1 MSYFTL
7 RIKVGPSLR
16 TPSSCLTDQDFA
28 QVGKEEIIR
37 QRKLKTRNIC
47 FGVTS
52 KLQGGVEGRVSVVS
66 GRGWRHYSLLTVLVF
81 MGSMSTSRERV
92 SGKVKVSK
100 VKGNLISLKRLRRRA
115 FHETAFQWAR
125 NDGSRGTK
133 RRFGITCLCWAIR
146 LPYWKLRRGYL
157 FGSILL
163 FIKD

>member
-1 MSYFTL
+1 MTTPSLYTQPLPHIKVESLYYKVSYFTL

-16 TPSSCLTDQDFA
+16 TPCSCLTDQDFA

-133 RRFGITCLCWAIR
+133 RRFGITCLC
-146 LPYWKLRRGYL
+146 
-157 FGSILL
+157 
-163 FIKD
+163 